1 MRPIPSLLLPLFG
14 ASLFVTTHAVAQQPT
29 LTTSLLAPL
38 STSVFFGGAI
48 GGASSVTFPD
58 TFGSGVSGGGAA
70 GANCQLRASAIGSA
84 GLQGVRIQQEVN
96 VNLSGGVVPAQ
107 ASCDADLLMS
117 LTAAVPML
125 VVLHVDNE
133 FTGSAG
139 CPLPLVEVDIGF
151 DGTFEYSTS
160 PLAMGA
166 GPGPFSLPLSS
177 VPTLV
182 RVRAQSQTGVD
193 GFGISDLVVRIVPGI
208 PSTWAESAS
217 VGCDFTHDSLLGM
230 PRFDGG
236 IDLWIANGLDPV
248 VVVFGLGLQPV
259 LLPANDTLPC
269 LLMPSVDLLLMLP
282 LPTTTLTL
290 PLPPAVRPVTFW
302 AQAVKLPQQGLL
314 VTNAIRVDAL

>member
-14 ASLFVTTHAVAQQPT
+14 ASLFVTAHAVAQQPT

-58 TFGSGVSGGGAA
+58 ILGSGVSGGGAA
-70 GANCQLRASAIGSA
+70 GANCLLRASAIGSA

-107 ASCDADLLMS
+107 ASCDADVLMS

-125 VVLHVDNE
+125 VVLHVDNQ

-160 PLAMGA
+160 PLATGA
-166 GPGPFSLPLSS
+166 GLGPFPLTLSS

-182 RVRAQSQTGVD
+182 RVHAQSQTGVD
-193 GFGISDLVVRIVPGI
+193 GFGISDLFVRIEPGL
-208 PSTWAESAS
+208 PATSAQLAGA
-217 VGCDFTHDSLLGM
+217 GCDISFDSFGAT

-236 IDLWIANGLDPV
+236 IDLWSFGSDPILV
-248 VVVFGLGLQPV
+248 VMGLGLQPV
-259 LLPANDTLPC
+259 LLPPNGVLPC
-269 LLMPSVDLLLMLP
+269 LLLPSVDLLLLLP
-282 LPTTTLTL
+282 VTNQVTL

-302 AQAVKLPQQGLL
+302 AQAVKLAPQGLL
-314 VTNAIRVDAL
+314 VTNALRVDAL